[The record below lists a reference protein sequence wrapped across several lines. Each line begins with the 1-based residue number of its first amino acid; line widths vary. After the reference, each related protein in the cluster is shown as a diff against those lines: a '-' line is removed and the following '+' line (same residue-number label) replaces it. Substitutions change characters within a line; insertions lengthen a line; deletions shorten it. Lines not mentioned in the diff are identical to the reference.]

1 MHGGERVRAVL
12 SSSSGC
18 GDRGTQRRNS
28 VSVVVRRQA
37 DARLTGWLAVR

>member
-28 VSVVVRRQA
+28 VVVRRQA